1 MNSFVEHFV
10 SHGYPCRFNQ
20 WYLYSNGTTT
30 EPETRQREPPRTTE
44 TNETK
49 RRNEP
54 HTRTTGNDTAASW
67 DFILYI
73 LYINTSAQTQNNRAC
88 QLPKFPSSILPFLLF
103 TFLPSTSMRGF
114 SFYFI
119 NILVCYLFVAEIQGL
134 LNFQS
139 TSYRVNSNK
148 GQIIS
153 QCLFFPISFT
163 SGNRQ
168 QWITVTI
175 S

>member
-1 MNSFVEHFV
+1 MQVQS
-10 SHGYPCRFNQ
+10 

-30 EPETRQREPPRTTE
+30 EPETRQGEPPRTTG
-44 TNETK
+44 TDETK
-49 RRNEP
+49 GRNEP

-88 QLPKFPSSILPFLLF
+88 QLPKFPSSILPFLL
-103 TFLPSTSMRGF
+103 TLSYSECIDAGF
-114 SFYFI
+114 AFYFI

-148 GQIIS
+148 GQIVC